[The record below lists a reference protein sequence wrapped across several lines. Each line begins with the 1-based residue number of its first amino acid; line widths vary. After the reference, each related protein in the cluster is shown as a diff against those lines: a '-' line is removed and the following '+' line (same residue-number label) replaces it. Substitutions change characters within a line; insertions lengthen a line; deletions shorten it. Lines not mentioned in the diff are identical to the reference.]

1 MKMMRQ
7 CDDYNPP
14 VMKKGGYSTPKYRKG
29 QVIQYKQG
37 GKIMTGVIDQ
47 YNPKTGQIKLR

>member
-29 QVIQYKQG
+29 QVIQYKQDG
-37 GKIMTGVIDQ
+37 QLKTGVIDQ
-47 YNPKTGQIKLR
+47 YNPETGQIKLR